1 MTFESAIISF
11 AALMALGMA
20 GMVLFRDP
28 KSFVHRVFAVAM
40 GLSALKMFIAGFAIQ
55 VLNPL
60 DFLEWQR
67 IKLLVASMIPG
78 VWLVFSL
85 CYGRSNYREFLA
97 KWRMII
103 AAVFVSP
110 ILILLVFKPYI
121 FVSPPLLDQSGLWVV
136 LLGGAGYVFHLV
148 CIIGTILVLMN
159 LERTLRY
166 STGHTRW
173 QVKFMVLGV
182 GGISGISIYTNSLV
196 VLYRL
201 LDTSLDI
208 VNAGA
213 LILSSLFII
222 SSLRRTRLLNISVD
236 VYVSHA
242 FLYNSFTIVFVAFYF
257 LIVGGIATLALHFK
271 SPANLPL
278 TAFVVLL
285 SIMGL
290 AAVLLSDRLR
300 FKRKQFISRHFKRP
314 LYDYQ
319 RIWGD
324 FTESTA
330 SLTQTKDLCSVI
342 AKMVSD
348 TLEALQV
355 SIWLIDEKQEHL
367 SLGFSTAFSDGA
379 AESMNFTKESG
390 PKLLWAMED
399 KVMPVDLESSEED
412 WIEAF
417 RNDHGNDI
425 KSAHVKYAVPMRA
438 GGRLVGLLT
447 LGSRVSGIPLSIED
461 KDLLKTIAD
470 QAAANILNIR
480 LSERLRE
487 VKEREAFQ
495 VMSAFFM
502 HDLKNLASKLSLVT
516 QNLPVHFDN
525 VEYRGDALRTMSQ
538 SVSKINAMCNR
549 LSLLSER
556 LEICSQDTDINELV
570 RRSLTGLDG
579 YLKGPVFQELREGS
593 LVSLDP
599 EQIQKVIIN
608 LIMNANDAIDDGGQ
622 IRVETNF
629 YRDWAELAVIDN
641 GAGMSREFMEKH
653 LFRPFQTTKKQGMG
667 IGLFHC
673 KTIVEAHGGRIEAES
688 VEGQGSTF
696 RVVLPL
702 KTK

>member
-1 MTFESAIISF
+1 
-11 AALMALGMA
+11 MALGMA

>member
-1 MTFESAIISF
+1 
-11 AALMALGMA
+11 
-20 GMVLFRDP
+20 MVLFRDP